1 MTETQLEHLTYVGE
15 QLDRKLGGWWPAGS
29 APRRRAVVFG
39 MVCDSSSELL
49 VLHAVRIQGM
59 TDKDRIALR
68 FALNPDTV
76 EELLLDDEAS
86 G

>member
-1 MTETQLEHLTYVGE
+1 MVY
-15 QLDRKLGGWWPAGS
+15 DWSS
-29 APRRRAVVFG
+29 A
-39 MVCDSSSELL
+39 LL